1 MGVTYNHIRRYC
13 SCWKSVGGRWYTTAT
28 SGQDLPAA
36 SPGPRPFPLQVRSV
50 AYCGD
55 GGTVT
60 YGMIGPGSHFCT
72 HIGRM
77 HRSNHIYLLL
87 DFATGGYC
95 QKCYDPDC
103 AGELGGAATRDAAM
117 LTVGFEG
124 HHCQSAATL
133 TVRVKID

>member
-1 MGVTYNHIRRYC
+1 M
-13 SCWKSVGGRWYTTAT
+13 
-28 SGQDLPAA
+28 
-36 SPGPRPFPLQVRSV
+36 

-103 AGELGGAATRDAAM
+103 AGELGGAAARDVAM
-117 LTVGFEG
+117 LTVRFEG
-124 HHCQSAATL
+124 HHCQKCCDPDCSGEERLEATARSATTPTAR
-133 TVRVKID
+133 VRCGGAAARDVALMIKRGCEGGLQPEVLRP